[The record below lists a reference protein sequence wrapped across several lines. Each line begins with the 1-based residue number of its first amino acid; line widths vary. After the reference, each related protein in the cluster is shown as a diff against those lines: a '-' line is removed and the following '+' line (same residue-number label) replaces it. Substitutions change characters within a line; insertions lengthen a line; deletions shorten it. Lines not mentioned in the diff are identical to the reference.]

1 LFAGVVV
8 LKVRRRRRRRRR
20 TVTMD
25 HAESASGGGGARV
38 VVGLDF
44 GTTYSGYA
52 FAHKSKPKDIFTF
65 YDWPK
70 ASGTYCKTITGIY
83 YKPVGSSDAGGEDQ
97 YVCKSWGYP
106 ARLELE
112 KDCGLLRKMRD
123 HRQQQAPPVDV
134 PVLGTYLTRFKLD
147 LVQVGGD
154 DGTAS
159 PSGIIYPPGLT
170 VNRVISDYLREIG
183 RFIMEHLQT
192 HYGEQLSM
200 ESVQWCVTVP
210 SIWSDSAKRKMKQCM
225 ADAGLVVGSGGG
237 GPNGSSQRPY
247 ASPHPLIMVLEP
259 EAASCHCHRNS
270 EHLNLQKG
278 DKLLVVDIGGG
289 TSDIVVQEWVGDDD
303 SYRVREVTRS
313 TGGFCGGTYVD
324 KNFITFMSQK
334 IGCLLEYFQQNPA
347 YKSDL
352 FKRWE
357 EIKRTFGDPLSIG
370 DLIELQLPHKL
381 ARAWEDQEREQGLP
395 ERESYHEIELS
406 HSEMKAIF
414 DPVVN
419 ENLDLIAAQL
429 SQTHDIKVMLVVGG
443 FAGSPYLMAR
453 IKNSFAS
460 EVERIISPPNP
471 GSAVCQG
478 AVALAM
484 NPGAII
490 SRIARKT
497 YGVEVLRAFEE
508 GNPAEYCTQ
517 VGNTKKCK
525 NRFLIYVQKGSQI
538 AVDHC
543 VTKTFL
549 ATYPRQMD
557 MVLVL
562 YSCDDVSPRYTK
574 GGSAEKE
581 GELEID
587 ISNLR
592 GGTDAIAEVSVSMY
606 FGRSSR
612 EVKAV
617 ALNFGDK
624 SKVNEMRLPVTF
636 GGVLECLPNPVHVMC
651 VA

>member
-1 LFAGVVV
+1 
-8 LKVRRRRRRRRR
+8 
-20 TVTMD
+20 MD

-65 YDWPK
+65 YDWAK
-70 ASGTYCKTITGIY
+70 ASRPYCKTITGIY
-83 YKPVGSSDAGGEDQ
+83 YKPVDSSDAGGEDQ
-97 YVCKSWGYP
+97 YVCQSWGYP

-112 KDCGLLRKMRD
+112 KDCGLLRGIRD
-123 HRQQQAPPVDV
+123 HRQQQAAAVDV

-147 LVQVGGD
+147 LLEVGGD
-154 DGTAS
+154 DGAAS
-159 PSGIIYPPGLT
+159 ASGTIYPRGLT
-170 VNRVISDYLREIG
+170 VSRVISDYLREIG
-183 RFIMEHLQT
+183 GFIMEQMQT

-225 ADAGLVVGSGGG
+225 ADAGLVVGSAGG
-237 GPNGSSQRPY
+237 GPKGSSQRQY

-259 EAASCHCHRNS
+259 EAASCYCHGNS

-303 SYRVREVTRS
+303 SYRVREVTCS

-334 IGCLLEYFQQNPA
+334 IGCLPEYFQQNPG
-347 YKSDL
+347 YMSHL
-352 FKRWE
+352 LKRWE
-357 EIKRTFGDPLSIG
+357 EIKQTFGDPLSIG
-370 DLIELQLPHKL
+370 DDIELQLPHKL

-429 SQTHDIKVMLVVGG
+429 SQTPDIKVMLVVGG
-443 FAGSPYLMAR
+443 FAGSPYLMTR
-453 IKNSFAS
+453 IKNSFAA

-497 YGVEVLRAFEE
+497 YGIEVKEDFEE
-508 GNPAEYCTQ
+508 GDPAEYCIQ
-517 VGNTKKCK
+517 VGNRKMCD
-525 NRFLIYVQKGSQI
+525 NRFAIYVQKGSQV

-543 VTKTFL
+543 VTKKFFGS
-549 ATYPRQMD
+549 YPRQKRMR
-557 MVLVL
+557 VGL
-562 YSCDDVSPRYTK
+562 YSSDDVSPRYTT
-574 GGSAEKE
+574 GGSAEEE
-581 GELEID
+581 GPCWSSCVMYVLVI
-587 ISNLR
+587 IA
-592 GGTDAIAEVSVSMY
+592 GTRHPTA
-606 FGRSSR
+606 
-612 EVKAV
+612 
-617 ALNFGDK
+617 
-624 SKVNEMRLPVTF
+624 
-636 GGVLECLPNPVHVMC
+636 
-651 VA
+651 

>member
-8 LKVRRRRRRRRR
+8 FKVRTRRR

-25 HAESASGGGGARV
+25 HGESASGGGGGARV

-52 FAHKSKPKDIFTF
+52 FAHKSKPNDIFTF

-70 ASGTYCKTITGIY
+70 ASRPCWKTISGIY
-83 YKPVGSSDAGGEDQ
+83 YKPVDSCDAGGEDQ

-106 ARLELE
+106 ARLQHE
-112 KDCGLLRKMRD
+112 KDCGSLRTIRD
-123 HRQQQAPPVDV
+123 HRQQQAAAVDV

-147 LVQVGGD
+147 LLQVGGD
-154 DGTAS
+154 DGAAS
-159 PSGIIYPPGLT
+159 PSGTIYPPGLT

-183 RFIMEHLQT
+183 RFIMEDLQT
-192 HYGEQLSM
+192 HYGKELSM

-210 SIWSDSAKRKMKQCM
+210 SIWDDSAKRKMKQCM

-237 GPNGSSQRPY
+237 APNGSSQRQY

-259 EAASCHCHRNS
+259 EAASCHCLRES

-289 TSDIVVQEWVGDDD
+289 TSDIVEWVGDDD

-324 KNFITFMSQK
+324 RNFITFMSQK
-334 IGCLLEYFQQNPA
+334 IGCLFEYFQQNPA

-352 FKRWE
+352 LNKWE
-357 EIKRTFGDPLSIG
+357 YVKQTFGDPCIIG
-370 DLIELQLPHKL
+370 DDIELQLPRKL

-395 ERESYHEIELS
+395 ERESYDEIELS

-414 DPVVN
+414 DPVVD

-429 SQTHDIKVMLVVGG
+429 LHTCDIKVMLVVDD
-443 FAGSPYLMAR
+443 FAGSPYLMTR
-453 IKNSFAS
+453 IKNSFAG
-460 EVERIISPPNP
+460 EVQRIISPPNP
-471 GSAVCQG
+471 GSAVCKG

-497 YGVEVLRAFEE
+497 YGVETCLAFEE
-508 GNPAEYCTQ
+508 GDPAEYCTQ
-517 VGNTKKCK
+517 VGDTKKCS
-525 NRFLIYVQKGSQI
+525 KG
-538 AVDHC
+538 
-543 VTKTFL
+543 F
-549 ATYPRQMD
+549 
-557 MVLVL
+557 
-562 YSCDDVSPRYTK
+562 
-574 GGSAEKE
+574 
-581 GELEID
+581 
-587 ISNLR
+587 
-592 GGTDAIAEVSVSMY
+592 
-606 FGRSSR
+606 
-612 EVKAV
+612 
-617 ALNFGDK
+617 
-624 SKVNEMRLPVTF
+624 
-636 GGVLECLPNPVHVMC
+636 
-651 VA
+651 

>member
-1 LFAGVVV
+1 
-8 LKVRRRRRRRRR
+8 
-20 TVTMD
+20 MD

-44 GTTYSGYA
+44 GTTRRSVRVQVLGISG
-52 FAHKSKPKDIFTF
+52 P
-65 YDWPK
+65 
-70 ASGTYCKTITGIY
+70 
-83 YKPVGSSDAGGEDQ
+83 
-97 YVCKSWGYP
+97 
-106 ARLELE
+106 LELE
-112 KDCGLLRKMRD
+112 KDCGLLRKTRD
-123 HRQQQAPPVDV
+123 HRQQQAAAVDV
-134 PVLGTYLTRFKLD
+134 PVLGTYLTSFKLD
-147 LVQVGGD
+147 LLQVGGD
-154 DGTAS
+154 DRTAS
-159 PSGIIYPPGLT
+159 PSGTIYPRGLT

-183 RFIMEHLQT
+183 GFIMEQIQT

-225 ADAGLVVGSGGG
+225 VDAGLVVGSAGG
-237 GPNGSSQRPY
+237 GPKGSSQRQY

-303 SYRVREVTRS
+303 RYRVREVTRS

-324 KNFITFMSQK
+324 KNFITLMSQK
-334 IGCLLEYFQQNPA
+334 IRCLPEYFQQNPG

-352 FKRWE
+352 LKRWE

-370 DLIELQLPHKL
+370 EDIELQLPHKL
-381 ARAWEDQEREQGLP
+381 ARAWEDQEREQGLR

-443 FAGSPYLMAR
+443 FAGSPYLMTR
-453 IKNSFAS
+453 IKNSFAA

-497 YGVEVLRAFEE
+497 YGIGMRTDFEV
-508 GNPAEYCTQ
+508 GDPAEYCIEI
-517 VGNTKKCK
+517 GNRKKCE
-525 NRFLIYVQKGSQI
+525 NRFAIYVQKGSEV

-543 VTKTFL
+543 VTKRFFGR
-549 ATYPRQMD
+549 YPRQKEMS
-557 MVLVL
+557 VVL
-562 YSCDDVSPRYTK
+562 YSSDDVSPRYTK

-581 GELEID
+581 GELVID
-587 ISNLR
+587 ISNVSGKR
-592 GGTDAIAEVSVSMY
+592 DAIAEVSVSMY
-606 FGRSSR
+606 FGRSSI
-612 EVKAV
+612 EMKVV
-617 ALNFGDK
+617 GLNCGDK
-624 SKVNEMRLPVTF
+624 SKVHELELPLTF
-636 GGVLECLPNPVHVMC
+636 GGVLEGLEKRVYCVMY
-651 VA
+651 VLVIIAGTRHPTA

>member
-8 LKVRRRRRRRRR
+8 LKARRRRRR

-65 YDWPK
+65 YDWAK
-70 ASGTYCKTITGIY
+70 ASRPYCKTITGIY
-83 YKPVGSSDAGGEDQ
+83 YKPVDSSDAGGEDQ

-112 KDCGLLRKMRD
+112 KDCASLRKIRD
-123 HRQQQAPPVDV
+123 HRQQQAAAVDV

-147 LVQVGGD
+147 LLQVGGD

-159 PSGIIYPPGLT
+159 PSGTIYPPGLT

-225 ADAGLVVGSGGG
+225 ADAGLVVGSAGV
-237 GPNGSSQRPY
+237 GPNGSSQRQC

-324 KNFITFMSQK
+324 KNFIAFMSQK
-334 IGCLLEYFQQNPA
+334 IGCLPEYFQQNPA

-352 FKRWE
+352 LKRWE

-370 DLIELQLPHKL
+370 DDIELQLPRKL

-395 ERESYHEIELS
+395 ERESYDEIELS

-443 FAGSPYLMAR
+443 FAGSPYLMTR
-453 IKNSFAS
+453 IKNSFAA
-460 EVERIISPPNP
+460 EVQRIISPPNP

-497 YGVEVLRAFEE
+497 YGVETCRAFEE
-508 GNPAEYCTQ
+508 GDPAEYCTQ
-517 VGNTKKCK
+517 VGNMKKCE
-525 NRFLIYVQKGSQI
+525 NRFSIYVQKGSQVT
-538 AVDHC
+538 VDHC
-543 VTKTFL
+543 VTKTHVGL
-549 ATYPRQMD
+549 YPRQKVMR
-557 MVLVL
+557 LVL
-562 YSCDDVSPRYTK
+562 YSSDDVSPRYTK

-581 GELEID
+581 GELVID
-587 ISNLR
+587 ISNVS
-592 GGTDAIAEVSVSMY
+592 GETDAKPEVSVSMY
-606 FGRSSR
+606 FGRSSI
-612 EVKAV
+612 EMKAV

-624 SKVNEMRLPVTF
+624 SKVHEMQLPLTF
-636 GGVLECLPNPVHVMC
+636 GGVLE
-651 VA
+651 

>member
-237 GPNGSSQRPY
+237 GPNGSSQRQY